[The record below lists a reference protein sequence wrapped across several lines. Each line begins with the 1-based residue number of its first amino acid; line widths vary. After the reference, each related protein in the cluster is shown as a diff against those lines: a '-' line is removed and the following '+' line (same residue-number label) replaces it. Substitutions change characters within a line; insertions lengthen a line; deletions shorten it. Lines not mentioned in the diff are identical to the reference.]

1 MSGGHAMQRRSPVRW
16 AAVILLV
23 ILGLGFATNLRAA
36 GLPAPAATLQ
46 AIIGLVESY
55 YRRPVAADDLWRGA
69 IRGALE
75 ALGDPHTSYMGP
87 DEFKAFQDD
96 LEGRL
101 VGIGVTIEVVG
112 RYITVV
118 SPIRGSPAEK
128 AGLKA
133 GDRILEADGESLVG
147 VSASEAAGRIRGEAG
162 TRVTLKIERPSE
174 GRVFEVT
181 VTRAP
186 VQIPV
191 VESEPVGGGIGLI
204 RIHSFSEVMPERF
217 DEAYR
222 ALAAAGLRG
231 LIVDVRDNPGG
242 LLDSAVEL
250 AGRFIGRG
258 EPVVRE
264 VGQDGSQQVVRSPG
278 APEPVRV
285 PVVVL
290 VNEGSASASEIFA
303 GALQDYG
310 IATLVGTRTFG
321 KGSIQRL
328 FDVPGG
334 GVLKLTVAE
343 YRTPKGRV
351 VDGQGLVPDVEVKPL
366 KPDPE
371 RTRPLT
377 FTRVLG
383 LRSVGLDVLAVQQ
396 RLNDLGFPR
405 IAEDGVYGPGT
416 EAAVRAFQKAAGL
429 PVTGTVDEATLRA
442 LEGRVAQHAHDLAA
456 RDVQK
461 EKAVEILRQKIAGA
475 AA

>member
-1 MSGGHAMQRRSPVRW
+1 MHRRSGVRW
-16 AAVILLV
+16 GVVFLLV
-23 ILGLGFATNLRAA
+23 LLSLGFATNLWAA
-36 GLPAPAATLQ
+36 GLPAPVATLQ
-46 AIIGLVESY
+46 EIIGLVESY
-55 YRRPVAADDLWRGA
+55 YRRPVPAEDLWRGA

-75 ALGDPHTSYMGP
+75 ELGDPYTSFMEP
-87 DEFKAFQDD
+87 DEFEAFQDD

-101 VGIGVTIEVVG
+101 VGIGVSVEAVG

-118 SPIRGSPAEK
+118 SPIKGSPAEQ

-133 GDRILEADGESLVG
+133 GDRILEADGKSLVG
-147 VSASEAAGRIRGEAG
+147 LSASEAAQQIRGEAG

-186 VQIPV
+186 VQVPA
-191 VESEPVGGGIGLI
+191 VESERIEGGIGLI
-204 RIHSFSEVMPERF
+204 RIHSFSEAMPERF

-222 ALAAAGLRG
+222 ELAGGGLRG
-231 LIVDVRDNPGG
+231 LVVDLRNNPGG
-242 LLDSAVEL
+242 RLDSALEL
-250 AGRFIGRG
+250 AGRFIRRG
-258 EPVVRE
+258 EPVVLEVDRE
-264 VGQDGSQQVVRSPG
+264 SRRQVLRSPG
-278 APEPVRV
+278 AREPVRV

-290 VNEGSASASEIFA
+290 VNEGSASASEVLA

-328 FDVPGG
+328 FDVAGG

-351 VDGQGLVPDVEVKPL
+351 VDGQGLSPDVEVQP
-366 KPDPE
+366 PEVDPE
-371 RTRPLT
+371 RYRALT
-377 FTRVLG
+377 FARALG
-383 LRSVGLDVLAVQQ
+383 LRTVGLDVLAVQQ
-396 RLNDLGFPR
+396 RLNDLGFAR
-405 IAEDGVYGPGT
+405 IAEDGVYGPAT
-416 EAAVRAFQKAAGL
+416 EAAVRAFQRAAGL
-429 PVTGTVDEATLRA
+429 PVTGLVDETTLGALNDRA
-442 LEGRVAQHAHDLAA
+442 AQRAHDLAA

-461 EKAVEILRQKIAGA
+461 EKAVEVLRQKIAGA